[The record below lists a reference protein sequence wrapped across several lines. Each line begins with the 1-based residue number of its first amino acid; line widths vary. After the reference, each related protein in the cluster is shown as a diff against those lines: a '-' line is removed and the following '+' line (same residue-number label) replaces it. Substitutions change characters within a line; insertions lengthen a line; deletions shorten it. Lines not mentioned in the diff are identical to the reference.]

1 MGFTGNLE
9 GCVWGGGSAGP
20 GLRSLRRLWEGIFR
34 AARETIR
41 VFASKAP
48 FGSVP
53 LPLSRYDLVGRKV
66 MVQQILS

>member
-1 MGFTGNLE
+1 MGFTGDLE

-20 GLRSLRRLWEGIFR
+20 SLRSLRRLREGIFR

-48 FGSVP
+48 SGPVP
-53 LPLSRYDLVGRKV
+53 LPLLSRYD
-66 MVQQILS
+66 

>member
-20 GLRSLRRLWEGIFR
+20 SLRSLRRLWEGIFR
-34 AARETIR
+34 AARGAFR
-41 VFASKAP
+41 MFVSKAP

-53 LPLSRYDLVGRKV
+53 LPLSRYE
-66 MVQQILS
+66 